1 MTKHLTHFVKH
12 NFYPEPRHTG
22 ARMTKSLPGTIQ
34 KTKGPHATMDPD
46 LRRGDAVLV
55 PSNHNSYSS
64 PMTNI
69 THKPGIQTTPTPR
82 HTGAGRYPLQATQP
96 HKKEPCKKFP
106 SRRGKPQGGGGKKI
120 HQLGGW
126 ANMHR
131 RKSGNTQCN
140 IKTQPPS

>member
-1 MTKHLTHFVKH
+1 MTKHLTHFIKH
-12 NFYPEPRHTG
+12 NYHPET
-22 ARMTKSLPGTIQ
+22 
-34 KTKGPHATMDPD
+34 
-46 LRRGDAVLV
+46 
-55 PSNHNSYSS
+55 
-64 PMTNI
+64 
-69 THKPGIQTTPTPR
+69 R

-96 HKKEPCKKFP
+96 
-106 SRRGKPQGGGGKKI
+106 PQKRAVQKIPLSAGGGKKHLAIQRKKI